1 MSLFYTNPL
10 IHADYPD
17 PDVIRTGDD
26 FWMVAS
32 SFNQLPGL
40 PLLHS
45 RDLVHWQIVNHIV
58 KRLPS
63 PEYDVVQAG
72 KGIWAPAIRYHNGRF
87 WVFYSLPDEGIFV
100 VHARDPLGEW
110 SEPHCLRASPGLID
124 PCPFWD
130 DDGRA

>member
-1 MSLFYTNPL
+1 MPLFYKNPV
-10 IHADYPD
+10 IHADYAD

-32 SFNQLPGL
+32 SFHQLPGL

-45 RDLVHWQIVNHIV
+45 RDLIHWQIVNHIV

-63 PEYDVVQAG
+63 PEYDSVQPG
-72 KGIWAPAIRYHNGRF
+72 KGIWAPSIRFHGGLF

-100 VHARDPLGEW
+100 SHARDPLGEW
-110 SEPHCLRASPGLID
+110 SEPYCLKASPAG
-124 PCPFWD
+124 
-130 DDGRA
+130 